1 MYEYMLKN
9 MLRFFDELHSMVE
22 DMEEAEKAEKAASEE
37 WKRREEET
45 FGLDVVN

>member
-22 DMEEAEKAEKAASEE
+22 DMEEAEKAASEE